1 MGTVADNVQVGQ
13 KLPLFSRTP
22 TQKHMDL
29 FEATEI
35 VDHPNIHSDPAAS
48 QAAGI
53 GASPIASGRMVTA
66 YVCETMHRV
75 FGDDWL
81 HSGVTDLVFIRPVR
95 GGDTITIHA
104 TVKEK
109 IADGKKARVACD
121 VYAENQNGDKTAVG
135 TASVVTS
142 Q

>member
-1 MGTVADNVQVGQ
+1 MGTVTENVQVGQ
-13 KLPLFSRTP
+13 RLPLFSRTP
-22 TQKHMDL
+22 TQKHLDL

-66 YVCETMHRV
+66 YVCETMHHA
-75 FGDDWL
+75 FGDNWL

-109 IADGKKARVACD
+109 VAETSGTREVVD

-135 TASVVTS
+135 WASGLV
-142 Q
+142 

>member
-1 MGTVADNVQVGQ
+1 MGIGAKDLNVGYE
-13 KLPLFSRTP
+13 LPLFSRTP

-66 YVCETMHRV
+66 YVCETMHHA
-75 FGDDWL
+75 FGDNWL

-109 IADGKKARVACD
+109 VAETSGTRVVVD

-135 TASVVTS
+135 TASVVL
-142 Q
+142 

>member
-1 MGTVADNVQVGQ
+1 MGIMAKDAQIGQ

-48 QAAGI
+48 KAAGI
-53 GASPIASGRMVTA
+53 GATPIASGRMVTA
-66 YVCETMHRV
+66 YVCETMHHV

-104 TVKEK
+104 AVREK
-109 IADGKKARVACD
+109 VVVTNGTHVVVD
-121 VYAENQNGDKTAVG
+121 VYAENQNGDRTAVG
-135 TASVVTS
+135 TASVVV
-142 Q
+142 